1 MSKEVTNHDVLIA
14 VKEIANQVS
23 GVEHQVSELSTRI
36 SGVEHQ
42 VSELGTRI
50 SGVEH
55 QVSELSTRVSGV
67 EHQVSELGES
77 VNDRFVAM
85 EKNIKEEFKK
95 TNKKIDLFD
104 TQLEILSSTILK
116 TQAEVKRLQ
125 KAR

>member
-23 GVEHQVSELSTRI
+23 GVEHQVSELSTR
-36 SGVEHQ
+36 V
-42 VSELGTRI
+42 

-55 QVSELSTRVSGV
+55 QVSELS
-67 EHQVSELGES
+67 EF
-77 VNDRFVAM
+77 VNDRFVTM
-85 EKNIKEEFKK
+85 ENNIKKEFKK
-95 TNKKIDLFD
+95 TNNKIDLFD
-104 TQLEILSSTILK
+104 TQLEILSSTILI

>member
-1 MSKEVTNHDVLIA
+1 MRI
-14 VKEIANQVS
+14 S
-23 GVEHQVSELSTRI
+23 GVEHQVSELGTRI

-67 EHQVSELGES
+67 EHQVSVLGES
-77 VNDRFVAM
+77 VNDSCVAM

-116 TQAEVKRLQ
+116 TKAEVKRLQ
-125 KAR
+125 